1 MKNLQEI
8 KNTYAIEQGYDDWE
22 TFLNYYGGR
31 HPEWFD
37 QHWQEICI
45 RAQKAALEKAAEN
58 AEITCSRKTTHCK
71 QCYGGGCENPIVEK
85 ESITNP
91 ENLIR

>member
-1 MKNLQEI
+1 MKTLQEI
-8 KNTYAIEQGYDDWE
+8 KNHYAQEQGYEDWE
-22 TFLNYYGGR
+22 DLIEDNWKTILMESHMN
-31 HPEWFD
+31 
-37 QHWQEICI
+37 EICI

>member
-1 MKNLQEI
+1 MGTLLDI
-8 KNTYAIEQGYDDWE
+8 KNNYAQEQGYKDWRE
-22 TFLNYYGGR
+22 LQEFHSRNPREIESYMN
-31 HPEWFD
+31 
-37 QHWQEICI
+37 EICI
-45 RAQKAALEKAAEN
+45 RAQKEALEKAAEN

-85 ESITNP
+85 ESITNE

>member
-1 MKNLQEI
+1 MDLQTL
-8 KNTYAIEQGYDDWE
+8 KNTYAQEHGYEDWRDLQLQ
-22 TFLNYYGGR
+22 TFDKWLMDN
-31 HPEWFD
+31 
-37 QHWQEICI
+37 HWQEICI
-45 RAQKAALEKAAEN
+45 RAQKESLEKAAEN